1 MAQNKLM
8 EAAADI
14 LAQSKKSAPSDS
26 LKKVDAE
33 VVDLGGPTPENG
45 KPDDASQKID
55 GAKAVKG
62 NEKNVA
68 SIKTKPSDASA
79 KMEEKEETQEVVE
92 SEDKSEEV
100 VVEAPQVDEE
110 KLAEEI
116 KEDIN
121 KLFADDETISE
132 EFKSKVTTIFEAR
145 VSDRV
150 STIKEDLESK
160 YADMLEEAI
169 NGVRDDLTTKVDD
182 YLNYVVEE
190 WMKDN
195 EIAVESGLRN
205 ELTEEFISGLKNL
218 FKEHYIDVPAEKVDL
233 VEELASKVEEL
244 EGKLNEEVERGIES
258 KKTLNESIKKDVVRV
273 VCEGLTETQVEKIKS
288 LAESVEFSTE
298 DEYKSKL
305 ETIREN
311 YFPSEVKKA
320 DEEQLHEQVED
331 TDADKEKAIADPFVA
346 AVSNAIKKQK

>member
-190 WMKDN
+190 WMKQRDC
-195 EIAVESGLRN
+195 S
-205 ELTEEFISGLKNL
+205 
-218 FKEHYIDVPAEKVDL
+218 
-233 VEELASKVEEL
+233 
-244 EGKLNEEVERGIES
+244 
-258 KKTLNESIKKDVVRV
+258 
-273 VCEGLTETQVEKIKS
+273 
-288 LAESVEFSTE
+288 
-298 DEYKSKL
+298 
-305 ETIREN
+305 
-311 YFPSEVKKA
+311 
-320 DEEQLHEQVED
+320 
-331 TDADKEKAIADPFVA
+331 
-346 AVSNAIKKQK
+346 